1 MMKKIKLILLSLVC
15 ATSLYAQNAAPTA
28 EDKARGK
35 EINSIKKSG
44 DAFYSD
50 VYLEAATESE
60 ALTEAE
66 EKSMAL
72 LKTHVIEIFAKR
84 LGMCKQD
91 VQEIWAEIEKRCK
104 HVVVKRGDLFRIF
117 TYVMKA
123 HVDPNNPDYPGID
136 IPEVPVIV
144 EDTLENVPAPP
155 TPEPIAV
162 ASVAINKAQLELTE
176 GDTDN
181 LTATINPA
189 DANNKKVTWSSSNP
203 AIVVVGQDGKIEALK
218 EGTSIISVTS
228 EDGGKKA
235 TCEVTV
241 KAKYV
246 PTPDPTPVAEVVIPQ
261 LCQKLIATK
270 NFDGLMA
277 FLKKEKAANTLMWG
291 NANKMQ
297 RHELCYIVAID
308 RVTKEIV
315 AVLDKGDSERMNFV
329 NKKMDHA
336 RNYKGTHSCVYVQ
349 EY

>member
-1 MMKKIKLILLSLVC
+1 MKKIKLILLSLVC
-15 ATSLYAQNAAPTA
+15 ATSFYAQNAAPTE

-35 EINSIKKSG
+35 EINNIKKSG

-84 LGMCKQD
+84 LGMCKED

-123 HVDPNNPDYPGID
+123 HVDPDNPDYPGID
-136 IPEVPVIV
+136 IPEVPVII
-144 EDTLENVPAPP
+144 EDTIPVVPTPP
-155 TPEPIAV
+155 TLEPIAV
-162 ASVAINKAQLELTE
+162 VSVAINKAQLELTE
-176 GDTDN
+176 GDADN

-189 DANNKKVTWSSSNP
+189 DADNKKVTWSSSNP
-203 AIVVVGQDGKIEALK
+203 AIVVVDQDGKIEALK

-235 TCEVTV
+235 TCEVIV
-241 KAKYV
+241 KAKLA
-246 PTPDPTPVAEVVIPQ
+246 PDPTPVPEVVIPQ
-261 LCQKLIATK
+261 LCQKMIATK
-270 NFDGLMA
+270 NFDGLMT
-277 FLKKEKAANTLMWG
+277 FLKKEKAANRLMWG

-308 RVTKEIV
+308 RATKEIV

-329 NKKMDHA
+329 NKKMEHA
-336 RNYKGTHSCVYVQ
+336 RNYRGTHSCVYVQ